1 MKLNKI
7 GRGTLASIVSL
18 AVGLGLTACSRDYTL
33 AYVYVTNAKPA
44 SAGETNGTVAAFAV
58 DYQIGSLVPLSD
70 SPLPAGK
77 NPVTLVASPNGQ
89 NLYVVN
95 HDDSTV
101 MHFAIGTDG
110 KLYLKET
117 TNITGSLPT
126 AVAIYAAGKFL
137 YVTFTYQLGPNGQQ
151 LYSPASPGPGGVT
164 VFSIDSS
171 GKLSVV
177 SNGTLNYIPVGNNP
191 VAIAVSRPITL
202 ASTTTTTAYA
212 YVVDQEP
219 QPNATVLGFTQNT
232 STGALT
238 PTPGTVITTVAG
250 KTVAT
255 GYNAGIAPSAV
266 AIDPTTR
273 FVYVTDQAANQL
285 YGYGIGTGG
294 TLVPLLSS
302 PYTTGLYPVSVTI
315 DPRGKFMYVTNFS
328 SNTVSAYAIDTATG
342 SPSGSVGSTSTTVAT
357 NPNCSAVDPAL
368 GIYLYV
374 SNNKDGTVSGMKL
387 DPHNG
392 TLKQVQNS
400 PFPTGGLPTC
410 VAVVANGSHPNQL
423 VIQ

>member
-7 GRGTLASIVSL
+7 GRGTLATIVSL
-18 AVGLGLTACSRDYTL
+18 AIGLGLTACSRDYTL
-33 AYVYVTNAKPA
+33 AYVYATNSKPA
-44 SAGETNGTVAAFAV
+44 SAGSTDGTVSAFAV
-58 DYQIGSLVPLSD
+58 DYQIGSLVPLAD
-70 SPLPAGK
+70 SPLAAGK
-77 NPVTLVASPNGQ
+77 NPVALVASPDSQ

-95 HDDSTV
+95 RDDSTV

-117 TNITGSLPT
+117 TNITGSFPT
-126 AVAIYAAGKFL
+126 AVAMDSAGKFL
-137 YVTFTYQLGPNGQQ
+137 YVTFTYQLGPGGQQ

-164 VFSIDSS
+164 IFSIDGS
-171 GKLSVV
+171 GKLSPV
-177 SNGTLNYIPVGNNP
+177 GTVNVGNNP
-191 VAIAVSRPITL
+191 VAIAVSRQVTV
-202 ASTTTTTAYA
+202 ASSNTTVAYA
-212 YVVDQEP
+212 YVVDQEA
-219 QPNATVLGFTQNT
+219 QPNATVLGFTQNV

-266 AIDPTTR
+266 AVDPTTR

-285 YGYGIGTGG
+285 YGYGIGSGG
-294 TLVPLLSS
+294 ALVPLLSS
-302 PYTTGLYPVSVTI
+302 PYTTGLFPVSVTI
-315 DPRGKFMYVTNFS
+315 DPRGKYMYVTNKS
-328 SNTVSAYAIDTATG
+328 SGTVSAYAIDTATG
-342 SPSGSVGSTSTTVAT
+342 SPSGSVGSTSTTVGTA
-357 NPNCSAVDPAL
+357 PNCSAIDPNL

-374 SNNKDGTVSGMKL
+374 SNNKDGSISGMKL

-392 TLKQVQNS
+392 NLAQVQNS

-410 VAVVANGSHPNQL
+410 VVAVANGAHPNQI